1 MKSTRPLSVKRA
13 VVTAGF
19 LAALGVAQPAAAQL
33 DPLIALKRVPPNVV
47 VVVDTSFRMLDD
59 GTGTYYDPTT
69 YARAYDPTVAAAMG
83 VPSSATYYRRKYVG
97 LDFENVQD
105 AATKFTANDIV
116 AVPDTSSG
124 FGSFW
129 SGTRLEL
136 AKAGVARVVGENAR
150 MVRWGLLK
158 LRQNGEAWRTASNCD
173 KPVRVTGNA
182 LLSGVSDSSPCNV
195 GGASGRFGIGA
206 PETGGAS
213 FSIES
218 SPSDAVVQSLPTGTP
233 TATQVLAKSNAVIA
247 NVQPFSRTAGPAAV
261 TGAGANQVLI
271 PAGRDTKLY
280 QDRPLSHAL
289 DDARAHVVAAMAA
302 DPTATR
308 VCRNTVVVLLAGGG
322 DDGDSGYRTGHNA
335 VTVASTFAA
344 VQAGTGAGSVT
355 RRVPI
360 VVIGLKPN
368 AADEVQLMAIA
379 AASGGR
385 YFAADSVD
393 DVAAALQFAVQ
404 LGFQQADDVDA
415 ARESEYTF
423 VSPVVGTVNLVG
435 ATDADGNALQNTEVL
450 STTGGTSGQLVPQRS
465 NVLVTG
471 GFALPGFDGRLRAF
485 RTFRPESDAT
495 KPTGWRFVQDGTRL
509 WPDLDGRPEL
519 AGQARTPATPA
530 ARNIFTFIPAGAGNG
545 TVVPFTLA
553 ESSTL
558 AAHLGGADPATLIP
572 FVRSRPLG
580 AVINSTPAVMDPPS
594 LDPPPDSDYGYS
606 DSAGSYA
613 QVHRDRRAMIFVGT
627 NDGMIHA
634 IDARTGYE
642 VWAFIPYNL
651 LPKLRALVDGQAVEQ
666 FDYFVDSSPKIA
678 EVKLGGVW
686 KTLLIIGQGYGGT
699 FYQAFDVT
707 EAGMGV
713 GPEVDGMAA
722 VSGMLGL
729 FDAPNESIEY
739 LWSFPDYASFDP
751 NITAVIP
758 LSDGFPGGALRVFGD
773 LKSSA
778 TSIEKRVGFTFS
790 DPAVGPMTLDR
801 SVTAVITASGYFPG
815 VENSPLL
822 DRGWSAPAAGRYLFM
837 LDAVTGLPLGGSSSC
852 GGTGC
857 YDVGVIA
864 NDIKN
869 AIQADVTASGDFGSP
884 VVTKAYVGDLDGRY
898 FRFDLSP
905 DGSMVSTILTST
917 GQPIYSSSALLFVG
931 SSQRYLF
938 FSTGSDL
945 LPNTTPEGAGTFKLY
960 GVRDSSSAGTPGTVT
975 LSYNLTSVSGSS
987 NLITNGERP
996 TNAPTVAGDIVFF
1009 TTTTDTGTASC
1020 SEAVTRV
1027 YAFTYLGTAAYDAN
1041 GNGKLDNNE
1050 SKVVATAAGRATA
1063 PFIVDQHLF
1072 LSTTAIPGAG
1082 VTMLGDPEDF
1092 NNGVGQVGV
1101 RILSWREIR

>member
-1 MKSTRPLSVKRA
+1 M
-13 VVTAGF
+13 
-19 LAALGVAQPAAAQL
+19 
-33 DPLIALKRVPPNVV
+33 
-47 VVVDTSFRMLDD
+47 
-59 GTGTYYDPTT
+59 TGPVPTT
-69 YARAYDPTVAAAMG
+69 IRRPTRGRTTPPWPRPWACHQG
-83 VPSSATYYRRKYVG
+83 RRTYRRKYVG

-105 AATKFTANDIV
+105 SATKYTTTDIV
-116 AVPDTSSG
+116 AVPDTDSG
-124 FGSFW
+124 YGSFW
-129 SGTRLEL
+129 SATRIEL
-136 AKAGVARVVGENAR
+136 AKAGVARVVQENAQL
-150 MVRWGLLK
+150 VRWGLLK
-158 LRQNGEAWRTASNCD
+158 LRQNSEAWRAASNCD

-182 LLSGVSDSSPCNV
+182 LLSGVSDSSPCNA

-206 PETGGAS
+206 PDTGGAS
-213 FSIES
+213 YSLES
-218 SPSDAVVQSLPTGTP
+218 PPGDAVVQALPTGTP
-233 TATQVLAKSNAVIA
+233 TAAQVLAKSTAVIA
-247 NVQPFSRTAGPAAV
+247 DVQPFSPTAGPPA
-261 TGAGANQVLI
+261 TSGPGANQKLI

-289 DDARAHVVAAMAA
+289 DDARAHAVAAIAA

-308 VCRNTVVVLLAGGG
+308 ACRNTVVVLLAGGA
-322 DDGDSGYRTGHNA
+322 DDGDSAYGSSHDA
-335 VTVASTFAA
+335 VSVASTFAA
-344 VQAGTGAGSVT
+344 VQAGSGSGKVT
-355 RRVPI
+355 LRVPI
-360 VVIGLKPN
+360 VVIGLRPDP
-368 AADEVQLMAIA
+368 ADESELMAIA

-393 DVAAALQFAVQ
+393 DVTAALQFAVQ
-404 LGFQQADDVDA
+404 LGFQQADDLA
-415 ARESEYTF
+415 AGRESEYTF
-423 VSPVVGTVNLVG
+423 VSPVVGSVNLVG
-435 ATDADGNALQNTEVL
+435 ALDADGNALTNTEVL
-450 STTGGTSGQLVPQRS
+450 STTGATSGQIVPQRS
-465 NVLVTG
+465 NMLVTG

-485 RTFRPESDAT
+485 RSFKPETDAT

-509 WPDLDGRPEL
+509 WPDLDGRPDL
-519 AGQARTPATPA
+519 AGQARTPGTPG
-530 ARNIFTFIPAGAGNG
+530 ARNIFTFIPNGVGNG

-553 ESSTL
+553 EGATL
-558 AAHLGGADPATLIP
+558 APHLGGADPAALIP
-572 FVRSRPLG
+572 FVRSMPLG

-594 LDPPPDSDYGYS
+594 LDPPPDADYGYA
-606 DSAGSYA
+606 DTAGSYA
-613 QVHRDRRAMIFVGT
+613 HAHRDRRSMIFVGT

-651 LPKLRALVDGQAVEQ
+651 LPKLRTLADGQAVEQ

-713 GPEVDGMAA
+713 GPAVDGLAA
-722 VSGMLGL
+722 VSAMLGM

-739 LWSFPDYASFDP
+739 LWSFPDYSSFDP
-751 NITAVIP
+751 NITALIP
-758 LSDGFPGGALRVFGD
+758 LSDGFPGGVLRVFGD
-773 LKSSA
+773 LKA
-778 TSIEKRVGFTFS
+778 TATGVEKRVGFTFS

-801 SVTAVITASGYFPG
+801 SVTAVITGSGYFPG
-815 VENSPLL
+815 VENSAQLS
-822 DRGWSAPAAGRYLFM
+822 RGGSAPAAGRYLFM
-837 LDAVTGLPLGGSSSC
+837 LHAATGLPIGGSSSC
-852 GGTGC
+852 SGQGC
-857 YDVGVIA
+857 YDVGVIS
-864 NDIKN
+864 NNIKN
-869 AIQADVTASGDFGSP
+869 AIQADVTASGDYGSP

-898 FRFDLSP
+898 FRFDLSA
-905 DGSMVSTILTST
+905 DGTMASTILTST

-945 LPNTTPEGAGTFKLY
+945 LPNTTPGGAGTFKLY
-960 GVRDSSSAGTPGTVT
+960 GVRDSASAGTPGTVT
-975 LSYNLTSVSGSS
+975 LSYSLASVSSS
-987 NLITNGERP
+987 GLITNGERP

-1009 TTTTDTGTASC
+1009 TTTSETAATPC
-1020 SEAVTRV
+1020 GEATTRV

-1050 SKVVATAAGRATA
+1050 SKVVATSAGRATA